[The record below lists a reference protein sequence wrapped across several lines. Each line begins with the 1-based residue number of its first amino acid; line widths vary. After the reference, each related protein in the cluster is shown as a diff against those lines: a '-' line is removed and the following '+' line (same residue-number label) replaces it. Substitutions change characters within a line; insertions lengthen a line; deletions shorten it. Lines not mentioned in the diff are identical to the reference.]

1 MGPQRRIGIY
11 VGFNSS
17 SIIKYLEPMTGN
29 VFRARFADCHFNETV
44 FPQLG
49 GKKSIPEGQ
58 HEITWNASTLSHL
71 DQRTN
76 QCELEVQMIIHL
88 QNLAN
93 QLPDAFVD
101 TKKVTKSHIPAANV
115 PARVDITEGQKAF
128 ESKTRSKRGR
138 PIGSKDITPRK
149 RRTNGKQ
156 NNHEESNIENQI
168 PEEIQNEQIALEEVQ
183 VPENNEISISY
194 VHRGEKWDRNNF
206 DVNNIFAFQVT
217 LDIIQNDDDPE
228 PQNTNECRQRNDW
241 PKWREAMQTEL
252 HSLIKR
258 DVFGP
263 VVQTPASIKPVGN
276 KWVFVRKRNEN
287 NDIIRYKAR
296 LVAQGFSQR
305 PGIDYEETYSPVMDA
320 ITFHFLIS
328 LAVSEE
334 LDMRLMDVI
343 TAYLYGSIDS
353 DIHMKI
359 PKGFKLPEA
368 VSTKP
373 RSMLSIKLQRSLYG
387 LKQSRR
393 MWYNRLSEYL
403 LKEGYVNNPICPCV
417 FIKKSETGFA
427 IIAVYVDDLNL
438 VGTLEEL
445 TKTAEYL
452 KKEFEMKDLG
462 KTKFCISLQIEHF
475 PNGVLVHQSTYIK
488 KILKRF
494 NMDKAHPLSSPMVV
508 RSLDV
513 KNDPFRPCEKGEKL
527 LGPKVPYLSVIG
539 ALMYL
544 ANCTRPDIAFSVN
557 LLARYSSA
565 PIRRHWKG
573 IQHILRYL
581 SGTTDMGLFY
591 SNKYKEKLL
600 GYANAGYLSDPHK
613 ARSQTEYVFNYN
625 GTAISWRSVK
635 QTMVTTSSNHSEIL
649 AIHEASRECIWL
661 RSMIHHIQ
669 ESCGLSS
676 VKDKP
681 TILFEDNAACIA
693 QIKGGYIKEDRT
705 KHISPKFFYTH
716 ELQNNG
722 EIDVQQIRS
731 SDNLADLF
739 TKALP
744 TSTFKRL
751 IYKVGMR
758 KVKDVDMRGSMT
770 EN

>member
-1 MGPQRRIGIY
+1 MSIGINVEHSVAHVHTQNGLAESLIKRLQLIARPLLMKTKLPASTWGHAIMHAASLIRIRPTSYHEYSPSQLVLGTQPNISHLRIFGCAVYVPIAPTQRTKMGPQRRIGIY
-11 VGFNSS
+11 VGFDSP
-17 SIIKYLEPMTGN
+17 SIIKYLEPMTGD
-29 VFRARFADCHFNETV
+29 VFRARFPDCHFNETV

-49 GKKSIPEGQ
+49 GEKSIPEGR

-76 QCELEVQMIIHL
+76 QCEPEVQMIIHL

-115 PARVDITEGQKAF
+115 PARVDITEGQKAY

-149 RRTNGKQ
+149 MRTNGKQ
-156 NNHEESNIENQI
+156 NDHEESNIENQI
-168 PEEIQNEQIALEEVQ
+168 PEEIQNEQIASEEVH

-206 DVNNIFAFQVT
+206 DVNNIFAFQVA

-241 PKWREAMQTEL
+241 PKWRETMQAEL
-252 HSLIKR
+252 YSLIKR

-320 ITFHFLIS
+320 ITFRFLIS

-334 LDMRLMDVI
+334 LDMRLMNVI

-359 PKGFKLPEA
+359 PEGFKLPEA

-387 LKQSRR
+387 LKQSGR

-417 FIKKSETGFA
+417 FIKKSKTGFA

-438 VGTLEEL
+438 VGTPEEL
-445 TKTAEYL
+445 TKT
-452 KKEFEMKDLG
+452 
-462 KTKFCISLQIEHF
+462 T
-475 PNGVLVHQSTYIK
+475 
-488 KILKRF
+488 
-494 NMDKAHPLSSPMVV
+494 
-508 RSLDV
+508 
-513 KNDPFRPCEKGEKL
+513 
-527 LGPKVPYLSVIG
+527 
-539 ALMYL
+539 
-544 ANCTRPDIAFSVN
+544 
-557 LLARYSSA
+557 
-565 PIRRHWKG
+565 
-573 IQHILRYL
+573 
-581 SGTTDMGLFY
+581 
-591 SNKYKEKLL
+591 
-600 GYANAGYLSDPHK
+600 
-613 ARSQTEYVFNYN
+613 
-625 GTAISWRSVK
+625 
-635 QTMVTTSSNHSEIL
+635 
-649 AIHEASRECIWL
+649 
-661 RSMIHHIQ
+661 
-669 ESCGLSS
+669 
-676 VKDKP
+676 
-681 TILFEDNAACIA
+681 
-693 QIKGGYIKEDRT
+693 
-705 KHISPKFFYTH
+705 
-716 ELQNNG
+716 
-722 EIDVQQIRS
+722 
-731 SDNLADLF
+731 
-739 TKALP
+739 
-744 TSTFKRL
+744 
-751 IYKVGMR
+751 
-758 KVKDVDMRGSMT
+758 
-770 EN
+770 